1 MSSILSNLKPAAGAV
16 KKSKRIARGQGSG
29 HGGTSTRGHK
39 GDGSRSGSKRKRAHE
54 GGQTP
59 IQRRMPKR
67 GFKNINRI
75 EYLPINLS
83 ELQRLVE
90 KHGLSSIDHE
100 TLRKLNIAGRTEKVK
115 VLGNGTLTA
124 ALNVTLHGYS
134 EKAKQAIESAGG
146 TANVIGKAQVNVG

>member
-1 MSSILSNLKPAAGAV
+1 M
-16 KKSKRIARGQGSG
+16 
-29 HGGTSTRGHK
+29 
-39 GDGSRSGSKRKRAHE
+39 
-54 GGQTP
+54 
-59 IQRRMPKR
+59 
-67 GFKNINRI
+67 
-75 EYLPINLS
+75 PINLS

-146 TANVIGKAQVNVG
+146 TANVIGKSQVNVG